1 MESVVKQP
9 VAQNP
14 QSGES
19 GGQCRYG
26 LNPCVRQII
35 DIRGVT
41 VGAEIIKW
49 DLLKRLAGWSYL
61 GGFITAA
68 YVPFVSGIYNTLDSS
83 SFFSLRLHM
92 R

>member
-9 VAQNP
+9 VTQNS

-35 DIRGVT
+35 DIRRVT

-49 DLLKRLAGWSYL
+49 DLLKRAWLAGL
-61 GGFITAA
+61 I
-68 YVPFVSGIYNTLDSS
+68 
-83 SFFSLRLHM
+83 
-92 R
+92 

>member
-19 GGQCRYG
+19 EGQCRYG
-26 LNPCVRQII
+26 LNPRVRQIV
-35 DIRGVT
+35 DIRGMT
-41 VGAEIIKW
+41 VGAENNKMG
-49 DLLKRLAGWSYL
+49 LAPLLAGWSYL

-68 YVPFVSGIYNTLDSS
+68 YVPFVSWHL
-83 SFFSLRLHM
+83 
-92 R
+92 